1 MRLRR
6 AFGLVELLVSLAV
19 TGIAAVVIIRTL
31 VSQQRFY
38 SSASAVLDVRAQMR
52 DAADVLATDI
62 RNASAHS
69 PSFVLLLDSAI
80 EMYSTIAASIVCT
93 VQSEQTVGLPPV
105 TISSGA
111 SLTSMLAQPD
121 TGDLAVVLTYPPG
134 HPDSGQWNSQR
145 VAAFAQRSVATICP
159 AASGFTS
166 SPDIGGA
173 TAYEAVLAS
182 PPLHPLAVGN
192 PIRFLRRG
200 RYSLY
205 KSSDNRWYLG
215 YRRCNTTGCAGV
227 QPISGPYDPYSAS
240 VSGLEFRY
248 FDSGGA
254 RLGSASDGTLV
265 SRVDIVIRGKSS
277 RRTTLA
283 GDARA
288 TYADSSV
295 ISVSP
300 RNRMR

>member
-1 MRLRR
+1 T
-6 AFGLVELLVSLAV
+6 VP
-19 TGIAAVVIIRTL
+19 
-31 VSQQRFY
+31 
-38 SSASAVLDVRAQMR
+38 SALGA
-52 DAADVLATDI
+52 
-62 RNASAHS
+62 
-69 PSFVLLLDSAI
+69 
-80 EMYSTIAASIVCT
+80 
-93 VQSEQTVGLPPV
+93 GLPPV

-134 HPDSGQWNSQR
+134 HPDSAQWNSLR
-145 VAAFAQRSVATICP
+145 VAAFAQRSVATMCP

-166 SPDIGGA
+166 AADVGGA

-182 PPLHPLAVGN
+182 APLHPLAAGN

-215 YRRCNTTGCAGV
+215 YRRCNATGCAGV

-240 VSGLEFRY
+240 ASGLEFRY

-254 RLGSASDGTLV
+254 RLGNGSDGTLV

-277 RRTTLA
+277 RRSTLA

-300 RNRMR
+300 RNRMH